1 MIVVIYPIKRVNHAQ
16 GQHPTQVKGK
26 RNVKSK
32 YYGQKESRTSKIFI
46 VRTRK
51 SKEIKDT
58 MEKEAQNWWSF
69 FTPDKQRW
77 KNDGLMMPEILRE
90 EFTKAVD

>member
-1 MIVVIYPIKRVNHAQ
+1 MDKKKAEQAKHLLYELEKVQ
-16 GQHPTQVKGK
+16 
-26 RNVKSK
+26 
-32 YYGQKESRTSKIFI
+32 
-46 VRTRK
+46 
-51 SKEIKDT
+51 EIKDT

-90 EFTKAVD
+90 EFTKAVDRSIEQLEKQIEEL

>member
-1 MIVVIYPIKRVNHAQ
+1 MDKKKAEQAKKLLYELERVQ
-16 GQHPTQVKGK
+16 
-26 RNVKSK
+26 
-32 YYGQKESRTSKIFI
+32 
-46 VRTRK
+46 
-51 SKEIKDT
+51 EIKDT

-90 EFTKAVD
+90 EFTKAVDRSIERLEKQIEEL

>member
-1 MIVVIYPIKRVNHAQ
+1 MDKKKAEQ
-16 GQHPTQVKGK
+16 A
-26 RNVKSK
+26 K
-32 YYGQKESRTSKIFI
+32 YLLYELEKVQ
-46 VRTRK
+46 
-51 SKEIKDT
+51 EIKDT